1 MKKWEYKV
9 TNPQGLH
16 ARPAGLL
23 VREARKYVSR
33 VLLESGGKRA
43 DAGDLMELMDLDA
56 RCGDTVAV
64 TVSGED
70 EEAASQGIRQVLDM
84 QV

>member
-9 TNPQGLH
+9 TNSQGLH

-23 VREARKYVSR
+23 VRE
-33 VLLESGGKRA
+33 
-43 DAGDLMELMDLDA
+43 A